1 MEDNNGSGAR
11 YLIVNRAEIVSQ
23 GCNACGQGFGS
34 EPPGARALSV
44 TMGPGN
50 GTYLFCGGCGDAI
63 MEHLHIDTVR
73 QRYCWDWTVPLRGRP
88 LRNLDGN

>member
-1 MEDNNGSGAR
+1 
-11 YLIVNRAEIVSQ
+11 
-23 GCNACGQGFGS
+23 
-34 EPPGARALSV
+34 
-44 TMGPGN
+44 
-50 GTYLFCGGCGDAI
+50 